1 MFKRKTY
8 KEKAEI
14 MKNKI
19 TRKESD
25 KFKKLCIK
33 KFKENI
39 KQGMSTTVVDFCSN
53 VTYDF
58 EDEISEIVLKELKE
72 EYKNIEFSF
81 SFRHYNNSYRGI
93 CMVAI

>member
-1 MFKRKTY
+1 MPS
-8 KEKAEI
+8 
-14 MKNKI
+14 
-19 TRKESD
+19 KESD

-33 KFKENI
+33 EFKNNI
-39 KQGMSTTVVDFCSN
+39 KQGISTTIVDFCSN
-53 VTYDF
+53 VTYNF

>member
-14 MKNKI
+14 MKNKTI
-19 TRKESD
+19 RKESD

-33 KFKENI
+33 EFKNNI
-39 KQGMSTTVVDFCSN
+39 KQGISTTIVDFCSN

>member
-8 KEKAEI
+8 KEKAEV

>member
-14 MKNKI
+14 MKNKTI
-19 TRKESD
+19 RKESD